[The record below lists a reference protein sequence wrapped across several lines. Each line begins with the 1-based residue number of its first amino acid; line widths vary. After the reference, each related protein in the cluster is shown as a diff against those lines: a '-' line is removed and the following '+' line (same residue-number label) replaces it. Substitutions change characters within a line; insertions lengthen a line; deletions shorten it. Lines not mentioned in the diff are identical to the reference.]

1 MDLRTGQRH
10 GWEAVTLED
19 DDLSVTV
26 LPGKGAEVTSL
37 VHRASG
43 TDVLFAAPWG
53 LQPPGSPPREGSDG
67 APFLENYAGGWQELF
82 PTAGDPCEHRGRSL
96 PFHGEV
102 ATVPWRWR
110 ALDDAGLGL
119 SVDCP
124 ISPLRLE
131 REMRLGGGALR
142 VDQTAVNLSDEAEE
156 IVWGHLLVLGPP
168 LVAAGARLLTPAR
181 TIVTI
186 PELWEQTAR
195 LEPGQ
200 RSRWPMGR
208 LRDGGEV
215 DLSQIPGEEAG
226 SHDDVYLTDLDGG
239 WAEVVN
245 DALDLRVRLDWDPQ
259 VFRWIISWQPYGGA
273 RAMPLAGAYALGVEP
288 WVSGGDLAA
297 AAAAGEAHV
306 LEPHGRLSTT
316 VTVTIGPADG

>member
-1 MDLRTGQRH
+1 MTIRTEQLNGWDAIVLENDVLR
-10 GWEAVTLED
+10 
-19 DDLSVTV
+19 VTV
-26 LPGKGAEVTSL
+26 LPAKGAEIASL
-37 VHRASG
+37 IDRRTG
-43 TDVLFAAPWG
+43 TELLFTAPWG

-102 ATVPWRWR
+102 ATAAWEWRELDGGL
-110 ALDDAGLGL
+110 ALG
-119 SVDCP
+119 VDCP
-124 ISPLRLE
+124 LSPLRVE
-131 REMRLGGGALR
+131 RRMRLDGPALR
-142 VDQTAVNLSDEAEE
+142 IDQTAINLSDEPEE
-156 IVWGHLLVLGPP
+156 FVWGHHLVLGTP
-168 LVAAGARLLTPAR
+168 LVAAGARFLTPAR

-186 PELWEQTAR
+186 PEMWEETAR

-200 RSRWPMGR
+200 RSGWPNAR
-208 LRDGGEV
+208 LRNGGEV
-215 DLSQIPGEEAG
+215 DLSVVPGPEAE

-245 DALDLRVRLDWDPQ
+245 EALDLRFRIAWDPA

-288 WVSGGDLAA
+288 WVSGGNLAD
-297 AAAAGEAHV
+297 AAAAGEALA
-306 LEPHGRLSTT
+306 LEPRGRLSTT
-316 VTVTIGPADG
+316 VTATVGRCDG

>member
-1 MDLRTGQRH
+1 MDVRTGQHR
-10 GWEAVTLED
+10 GWQAVTLEND
-19 DDLSVTV
+19 ELRLTV
-26 LPGKGAEVTSL
+26 LPDKGAEVTSL
-37 VHRASG
+37 VHRPSG
-43 TDVLFAAPWG
+43 VDVLFAAPWG
-53 LQPPGSPPREGSDG
+53 LQPPGSPPRAGSDG

-82 PTAGDPCEHRGRSL
+82 PSAGAPCEYRGRSL

-110 ALDDAGLGL
+110 ALAADGLGL

-131 REMRLGGGALR
+131 REMRIADGVLR
-142 VDQTAVNLSDEAEE
+142 VDQTAINLSDEPEE
-156 IVWGHLLVLGPP
+156 IVWGHHLVLGPP
-168 LVAAGARLLTPAR
+168 LVADGARLLTPAR

-200 RSRWPMGR
+200 RSRWPMGK

-215 DLSQIPGEEAG
+215 DLSQIPGEEIQ

-245 DALDLRVRLDWDPQ
+245 DALDLRVRLDWDPA
-259 VFRWIISWQPYGGA
+259 VFRWIICWQPFGGA

-306 LEPHGRLSTT
+306 LEAHGRLSTT
-316 VTVTIGPADG
+316 VTVTIGAAGG